1 MPRYAYDRRM
11 SVQFVIEVDDRDGA
25 RVVLNALDA
34 YKAHLRDSI
43 GRTRRRLS
51 DFEKPYGGATRDF
64 LAQMA
69 AEDLDGGDLEY
80 VEWAGEASLLE
91 GLEAELTQLEH
102 ARVQLP

>member
-1 MPRYAYDRRM
+1 M

-34 YKAHLRDSI
+34 YKTHLVESI
-43 GRTRRRLS
+43 ERTRRRLV
-51 DFEKPYGGATRDF
+51 DFEGRYGVATREF
-64 LAQMA
+64 LARMA

-91 GLEAELTQLEH
+91 GLEAELAQLEH

>member
-1 MPRYAYDRRM
+1 M

-43 GRTRRRLS
+43 GRTRRRLAG
-51 DFEKPYGGATRDF
+51 FEKDYGVATREF

-69 AEDLDGGDLEY
+69 AEDLDGGD

-91 GLEAELTQLEH
+91 GLEAELAQLEH

>member
-1 MPRYAYDRRM
+1 M
-11 SVQFVIEVDDRDGA
+11 SVHFVIELENRDGA

-34 YKAHLRDSI
+34 YRTHLGESI
-43 GRTRRRLS
+43 ERTRRRLG
-51 DFEKPYGGATRDF
+51 DFEGRYGVATREF

-91 GLEAELTQLEH
+91 GLEAELAQLEH